1 MKKIFTTFLLA
12 VITSFAIAQN
22 ATLKIKFVGATDQKV
37 TIQLPL
43 DGTRFYP
50 NREEKSFDQDST
62 LVFSF
67 KADKISLIFVKNSG
81 KTFKFLVEPG
91 QVSLQLKLKNK
102 IDEPIVYQ
110 GANQD
115 GQIALNKKND
125 TFYQYR
131 ASNYLKLDSTVNGL
145 IALMDADKAKE
156 LQVFKTLLAQ
166 KKISQ
171 LFYTEVKNDIEMDYL
186 ATATAIPIQLF
197 FDSER
202 LNSKVVFKP
211 EFKEWWGKLYA
222 AHPFINFDDLRTAEF
237 YYHAQYYS
245 DYYVGMYLPQQKGT
259 YIKPDYNDV
268 NGRLKISYEG
278 FAKNFSGKVR
288 EYLLAS
294 FLFNEILQ
302 EKYQP
307 ILLELLADFK
317 KQYPNSKF
325 YPSIKPGVDKII
337 AYHESAKRDFTT
349 DQKFVANYAQINTL
363 DDLMAEFK
371 GKTVFVDIWAT
382 WCGPCKAEFEYGEE
396 LEKFLKSKNA
406 DMLYISMD
414 KDLADAQWK
423 EMIKYYKLSGNHIRV
438 NPKLLQNL
446 MDKLW
451 DGKGYSIPRYLIL
464 KDGKLVNDKALRP
477 SDKDKLYQQI
487 SAQL

>member
-1 MKKIFTTFLLA
+1 
-12 VITSFAIAQN
+12 
-22 ATLKIKFVGATDQKV
+22 
-37 TIQLPL
+37 
-43 DGTRFYP
+43 
-50 NREEKSFDQDST
+50 
-62 LVFSF
+62 
-67 KADKISLIFVKNSG
+67 
-81 KTFKFLVEPG
+81 
-91 QVSLQLKLKNK
+91 
-102 IDEPIVYQ
+102 
-110 GANQD
+110 
-115 GQIALNKKND
+115 
-125 TFYQYR
+125 
-131 ASNYLKLDSTVNGL
+131 
-145 IALMDADKAKE
+145 
-156 LQVFKTLLAQ
+156 
-166 KKISQ
+166 
-171 LFYTEVKNDIEMDYL
+171 
-186 ATATAIPIQLF
+186 
-197 FDSER
+197 
-202 LNSKVVFKP
+202 
-211 EFKEWWGKLYA
+211 
-222 AHPFINFDDLRTAEF
+222 
-237 YYHAQYYS
+237 
-245 DYYVGMYLPQQKGT
+245 
-259 YIKPDYNDV
+259 
-268 NGRLKISYEG
+268 
-278 FAKNFSGKVR
+278 
-288 EYLLAS
+288 
-294 FLFNEILQ
+294 
-302 EKYQP
+302 
-307 ILLELLADFK
+307 LLADFK

-325 YPSIKPGVDKII
+325 YPSIKPGADKII

-487 SAQL
+487 SAHL

>member
-22 ATLKIKFVGATDQKV
+22 ATLKIKFVGATAPKV

-43 DGTRFYP
+43 EGTLFYP
-50 NREEKSFDQDST
+50 NRQDQFFDQDST
-62 LVFSF
+62 LMFSF
-67 KADKISLIFVKNSG
+67 DAAKIANIYIKNSG
-81 KTFKFLVEPG
+81 KTFRFLVEPG
-91 QVSLQLKLKNK
+91 QASLRLNLNNK
-102 IDEPIVYQ
+102 IDDAIVYQ
-110 GANQD
+110 GKNQD

-156 LQVFKTLLAQ
+156 LQVFKALLAQ

-171 LFYTEVKNDIEMDYL
+171 PFYNEIKNDIEMDYL

-197 FDSER
+197 FDSAR
-202 LNSKVVFKP
+202 PNSKAVFKP

-222 AHPFINFDDLRTAEF
+222 THPFTNLDDLRTTEF
-237 YYHAQYYS
+237 YYHAQYYA
-245 DYYVGMYLPQQKGT
+245 DFYLGMYFPQQNGT
-259 YIKPDYNDV
+259 YVKPDFNDV
-268 NGRLKISYEG
+268 NARLKVSYDG
-278 FAKNFSGKVR
+278 FAKNFSGKIR
-288 EYLLAS
+288 EYLMAS
-294 FLFNEILQ
+294 FLYNEILQ
-302 EKYQP
+302 ERYQP

-325 YPSIKPGVDKII
+325 YALIKPGADKII
-337 AYHESAKRDFTT
+337 AYHESAKRNFTA
-349 DQKFVANYAQINTL
+349 DQKFVANYAEINTL

-423 EMIKYYKLSGNHIRV
+423 EMIKYYKLAGSHIRV

-487 SAQL
+487 STHL